1 MYLYTFHLEIEQD
14 LVLQREKH
22 TLEKSPQFADTKG
35 EEEEDEEEVGEA
47 VLQRINEEL
56 AAIKVQFDS
65 AVMEKHTLKKSCQQL
80 TEKLKLAKTIL
91 ER

>member
-1 MYLYTFHLEIEQD
+1 MGEGTLQKIE
-14 LVLQREKH
+14 
-22 TLEKSPQFADTKG
+22 
-35 EEEEDEEEVGEA
+35 
-47 VLQRINEEL
+47 EEL
-56 AAIKVQFDS
+56 ADIKVQFDS